1 MSLRKGVVSLR
12 VAVLGA
18 GPIGLEAA
26 LYGAELGHE
35 VLIIERGEVAA
46 AVRSWGHVE
55 MFSPWSMNVSP
66 LGRARLRLAG
76 HRLPDEVAGTAGAR
90 LTPTG
95 AQYAA
100 QYLLPLSQDPRLAG
114 RIRPHTQVVAVG
126 KHGLRKGDLIGKAA
140 RADYPFRLLVE
151 DKTGEHVE
159 SADVVLDCTGTYG
172 SPNAIGAGGIPAA
185 GERWLGDRLIRHVP
199 DVLGRDRAR
208 FARRRVLLV
217 GGGLS
222 AATAVMALAEL
233 CAAEPSTRVVWSVRH
248 NLTLPYQPI
257 EDDALPARARLHR
270 EANRIAAQALGAAGP
285 LCYRPA
291 TSVDSIS
298 AEGHRLRVR
307 LQHDSGTATE
317 ELFDE
322 VVGLTGYGPESRI
335 YRELQV
341 HECYASLGPM
351 NLAAALLGA
360 GGDCLTQPSPG
371 PDTLKNPEPRFF
383 ILGAK
388 SYGRNSAFL
397 IRLGLSQIRS
407 VYALL
412 HNDPALDLYA
422 DRYIDLMAADAA
434 PAIAAA
440 RR

>member
-1 MSLRKGVVSLR
+1 MSLREGAIPLR
-12 VAVLGA
+12 IVVLGA

-35 VLIIERGEVAA
+35 VLVIERGEVAA

-55 MFSPWSMNVSP
+55 MFSPWSMNVSS
-66 LGRARLRLAG
+66 LGRRRLRAAG
-76 HRLPDEVAGTAGAR
+76 HRVPGEAAEAAAS
-90 LTPTG
+90 PTG
-95 AQYAA
+95 AEYA
-100 QYLLPLSQDPRLAG
+100 QRYLLPLSQDALLCG

-126 KHGLRKGDLIGKAA
+126 KSGLRKGDLIGKAA
-140 RADYPFRLLVE
+140 RGSYPFRLLVE
-151 DKTGEHVE
+151 DKTGEQLE
-159 SADVVLDCTGTYG
+159 YADVVLDCTGTYG

-185 GERWLGDRLIRHVP
+185 GERWLEERLIRHVP

-222 AATAVMALAEL
+222 AATTVVALADL
-233 CAAEPSTRVVWSVRH
+233 CAAEPTTQVVWSVRH
-248 NLTLPYQPI
+248 ELAQPYRTIENDTLPVR
-257 EDDALPARARLHR
+257 ALLHR
-270 EANRIAAQALGAAGP
+270 AANRLAASARETSGALS
-285 LCYRPA
+285 YRPA

-307 LQHDSGTATE
+307 LLHDGGTFTE

-322 VVGLTGYGPESRI
+322 VVGLTGYGPERRI

-351 NLAAALLGA
+351 NLAASLLGKS
-360 GGDCLTQPSPG
+360 GDCLAQPAPG
-371 PDTLKNPEPRFF
+371 PETLLNPEPRFF

-397 IRLGLSQIRS
+397 IQLGLLQIRS
-407 VYALL
+407 AYALL
-412 HNDPALDLYA
+412 HKDPGLDLYA
-422 DRYIDLMAADAA
+422 TDAADAVAAA
-434 PAIAAA
+434 PPSAAA
-440 RR
+440 RL